1 MRGYQEAMIPPSK
14 RISCMGTKSRE
25 CEKRE
30 KNREKRDSLKG
41 ECIKRERKRTP
52 CTNPKIPSSRSER
65 NKARERQV
73 EVRIPILGER
83 EEREKAQIRWSVS
96 LCGLRP
102 CSEAPIFKQPFS
114 YNLYGKNPVL
124 VTENRGIPCVSR
136 RKNLRETGGKF
147 EKPNGRDDFPG
158 PFHANFFSRKFSSF

>member
-1 MRGYQEAMIPPSK
+1 M
-14 RISCMGTKSRE
+14 
-25 CEKRE
+25 
-30 KNREKRDSLKG
+30 
-41 ECIKRERKRTP
+41 
-52 CTNPKIPSSRSER
+52 
-65 NKARERQV
+65 
-73 EVRIPILGER
+73 
-83 EEREKAQIRWSVS
+83 
-96 LCGLRP
+96 CGLRP

-158 PFHANFFSRKFSSF
+158 PFHANFFSRKFSSRSSVFGVRSPPNAVSNENSDSVHSLLKSGSAVDPDATRLRTVADLPFESEKETCSRHLRGSENTLRALTQKKFGLKNFF